1 MPTITR
7 EQQLVEEEQRIPFA
21 GLTPKDDADLPE
33 DVARNRHFTGDVKS
47 FKEVIE
53 LLPEASRGELEAIN
67 QFVNEDGT
75 VDTAAIEGVDDIDLD
90 SLDID
95 ADSITDAD
103 RHVPVNDYVD
113 IVDDRRK
120 ALNAIGYDTKFRWQ
134 IATDSYT
141 IINPKEAYF
150 PAQRSFRR
158 KGESETIFGWVDYQ
172 DWGGKVDIY
181 ILFREQTVPHPY
193 VDPVDDEDADADTDG
208 EDDEDDRY
216 IYVGVQTGYDFS
228 GGRALD
234 AQRFGYDADRSVRLY
249 NLGRRRSRRHVGDPN
264 NASNERKNGRVP
276 IKDWWDQE
284 YDNILNATDEL
295 AQSIQEATSI
305 TLDFSSLDYSAKDFY
320 EYLDIPE
327 DYAEVAQ
334 KRAMRHSPAA
344 RVATMWAM
352 YLGLT
357 STLETDYQGQDHTSA
372 TFEVYAE
379 IARDILRHPHRQI
392 DVVQEEHRRAQEEG
406 DDSSSQL
413 IIDESQQTFA
423 TDDISDI
430 EGVGTEDQ
438 LGLADKRDLTK
449 NAETQK
455 GLHDF

>member
-1 MPTITR
+1 MPSLTR
-7 EQQLVEEEQRIPFA
+7 EQRLVEEEQRIPFA
-21 GLTPKDDADLPE
+21 GLTPKDDAELPD
-33 DVARNRHFTGDVKS
+33 DVAGNRHFAGDVKS
-47 FKEVIE
+47 FKEIIE
-53 LLPEASRGELEAIN
+53 LLPEASRGDLKAVN
-67 QFVNEDGT
+67 QFVNDDGT
-75 VDTAAIEGVDDIDLD
+75 VDATAIEDVDDIDLD
-90 SLDID
+90 SLEID
-95 ADSITDAD
+95 PAEINDAD

-113 IVDDRRK
+113 IVDNRRK
-120 ALNAIGYDTKFRWQ
+120 ALHALGYETKFRWQ

-141 IINPKEAYF
+141 IINPKDAYF

-158 KGESETIFGWVDYQ
+158 KGESETIFGWVDYK
-172 DWGGKVDIY
+172 DWGGQVDIY

-193 VDPVDDEDADADTDG
+193 VDPNENDDDADADG
-208 EDDEDDRY
+208 DDEEDRY

-264 NASNERKNGRVP
+264 DASNERKNGRTP

-284 YDNILNATDEL
+284 YDNILNETDEL
-295 AQSIQEATSI
+295 AKAIQEATSI
-305 TLDFSSLDYSAKDFY
+305 TLDFSSLDYSAQDFY

-327 DYAEVAQ
+327 DYAETAA
-334 KRAMRHSPAA
+334 KRAMRHSPVTN
-344 RVATMWAM
+344 VATMWAM

-357 STLETDYQGQDHTSA
+357 STLETDYQGKDHTSA

-392 DVVQEEHRRAQEEG
+392 DVVQEEHRRAQEES
-406 DDSSSQL
+406 DNSNSQL
-413 IIDESQQTFA
+413 IIDESQQTFS
-423 TDDISDI
+423 TGDISDI
-430 EGVGTEDQ
+430 DGVGTEDE
-438 LGLADKRDLTK
+438 LGLADKRDLAK
-449 NAETQK
+449 NAKTQK